1 MTHRL
6 MNKKHSEQLMEKK
19 PKKKGFLYKFLY
31 LVFTIFI
38 IASFIVGYYIYSSV
52 FEPNVKTPKNQ
63 NYSLFIKTNASFAD
77 VRNQLFDNGL
87 ILNKESFDWL
97 ANQKK
102 YSQKIKPGHYVIKNG
117 MSNQSL
123 INLLRSGA
131 QTPIKLTFNNVRDIF
146 QLAGRISKQ
155 IEADSAS
162 IVVLLTDK
170 QYISKLGFGNETIS
184 AMFLPNTYE
193 FYWTTNADGFVT
205 RMSKEYKIFW
215 NESRKKQAKEIQL
228 SLVEVSTLASIIDRE
243 TAMNSEKPA
252 IAGVYINRLKS
263 NWLLQADPTLIFALN
278 DYSIQRVLDVHKE
291 VDSKYNTYKYTGLPP
306 GPICIPT
313 ISAIDAVLNYQKHAY
328 FYFCAKDDFSGS
340 HAFARTYAEH
350 LVNARRF
357 QQALNKQKIFR

>member
-1 MTHRL
+1 MK
-6 MNKKHSEQLMEKK
+6 KKHTEPSDKK
-19 PKKKGFLYKFLY
+19 KLPKKGFIHKILVLGFFVIITASIIIGYFLY
-31 LVFTIFI
+31 SI
-38 IASFIVGYYIYSSV
+38 I
-52 FEPNVKTPKNQ
+52 FEPNVKTPKKQ
-63 NYSLFIKTNASFAD
+63 NYSIFIRSNASFTD
-77 VRNQLFDNGL
+77 VKKELFDNGL
-87 ILNKESFDWL
+87 ILDKESFIWL
-97 ANQKK
+97 ANQKN
-102 YSQKIKPGHYVIKNG
+102 YPQKVKPGHYIIKNG

-131 QTPIKLTFNNVRDIF
+131 QTPVKLTFNNVRDIF
-146 QLAGRISKQ
+146 QLAGRVSKQ

-162 IVVLLTDK
+162 IIDFLTNN
-170 QYISKLGFGNETIS
+170 QQISRLGFRHETIS

-193 FYWTTNADGFVT
+193 FYWTTNAEGFVS
-205 RMSKEYKIFW
+205 RMAKEYNNFW
-215 NESRKKQAKEIQL
+215 NDLRKTKAKAIQL
-228 SLVEVSTLASIIDRE
+228 SPVEVSTLASIIDRE
-243 TAMNSEKPA
+243 TAMTSEKPA

-278 DYSIQRVLDVHKE
+278 DYTIQRVLDVHKE

-357 QQALNKQKIFR
+357 QQALNKQKIYR